1 MTAGAERPTE
11 HNGHERRV
19 LVVDDHDSMRRAL
32 TELIETRAR
41 LDVCAAATA
50 EEAVRL
56 LDDAPPDLVV
66 ADLDLPGMDG
76 IELTR
81 ILHVRRPELPVLVL
95 SSHSAE
101 RFEQPAL
108 AAGAR
113 AYLVKREAAT
123 FLIPAILHHL
133 DVPEAGDGSPSPG
146 QGHPA

>member
-1 MTAGAERPTE
+1 MTTCTERPTE
-11 HNGHERRV
+11 HEGLERRV

-32 TELIETRAR
+32 AELIETRAK
-41 LDVCAAATA
+41 LNVCAAATA

-81 ILHVRRPELPVLVL
+81 ILHVRWPELPVLVL

-101 RFEQPAL
+101 RFEEPAL

-113 AYLVKREAAT
+113 AYLAKREAAT
-123 FLIPAILHHL
+123 FLIPAILRHL
-133 DVPEAGDGSPSPG
+133 EVSETGDGVPSPG
-146 QGHPA
+146 DGHPA